1 MDPRAFYHWPWNQKG
16 ELECPQDLAHSEIYH
31 EFFVNKKDVVVEI
44 PRCLDGFVWT
54 GLRFVTRD
62 TDDITWYPLGI
73 IVPHNEILLH
83 TIFVQYG
90 KWNIIPISFTPE
102 YIDVVG
108 HPTLK
113 LQFPKELSGKIELLA
128 QKLS

>member
-62 TDDITWYPLGI
+62 TDDITWYPL
-73 IVPHNEILLH
+73 
-83 TIFVQYG
+83 
-90 KWNIIPISFTPE
+90 
-102 YIDVVG
+102 
-108 HPTLK
+108 
-113 LQFPKELSGKIELLA
+113 
-128 QKLS
+128 